1 MRTILEIPT
10 KGDSMT
16 LPGGIAL
23 RGCEDTHE
31 YVVHNYSTD
40 RETQTARAYFQGSY
54 YPHDGGNAEAEAF
67 SRALQEFSRRVD
79 RATGYDQGGAVD
91 FEALFGKEVQAS

>member
-10 KGDSMT
+10 KGDSLT

-23 RGCEDTHE
+23 RACEDSGE

-40 RETQTARAYFQGSY
+40 RKSGKARAYFQGSY
-54 YPHDGGNAEAEAF
+54 FTHDGGNAEAEAF
-67 SRALQEFSRRVD
+67 SKALHEFARRVD

-91 FEALFGKEVQAS
+91 FEAFFEKEVAAS